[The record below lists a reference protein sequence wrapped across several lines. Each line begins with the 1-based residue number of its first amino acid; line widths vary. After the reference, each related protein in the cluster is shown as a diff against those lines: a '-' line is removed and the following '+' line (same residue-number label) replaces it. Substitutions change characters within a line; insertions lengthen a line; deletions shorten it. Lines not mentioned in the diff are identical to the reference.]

1 MMMRT
6 ISFVLRICIITILF
20 NCSKS
25 TEQTKFAQTVNGVG
39 VHVPTNSLF
48 TIGESENVQSDGNQ
62 SRSFHDDNELDHTQK
77 KIINESSQRTG
88 DNIVS
93 SPNHVGYF
101 IENRNE
107 NSKSIVKS
115 EKYKRSVEPQDICN
129 TNECKCKHEATFL
142 TVDCH
147 FQQVSV
153 YTLFNWLCMHLFALA
168 TSELTVHVFH
178 IEVQCYN

>member
-1 MMMRT
+1 MMMRPS
-6 ISFVLRICIITILF
+6 SFVLRICIITILF
-20 NCSKS
+20 NCSKCAK
-25 TEQTKFAQTVNGVG
+25 QTKFAQTVNTVG

-48 TIGESENVQSDGNQ
+48 TIGESENIQSDGNQ
-62 SRSFHDDNELDHTQK
+62 SSFHDDDKSDYAQK
-77 KIINESSQRTG
+77 KIINESSQQTG

-93 SPNHVGYF
+93 SPNHVGYY
-101 IENRNE
+101 IENRYE

-153 YTLFNWLCMHLFALA
+153 YT
-168 TSELTVHVFH
+168 
-178 IEVQCYN
+178 